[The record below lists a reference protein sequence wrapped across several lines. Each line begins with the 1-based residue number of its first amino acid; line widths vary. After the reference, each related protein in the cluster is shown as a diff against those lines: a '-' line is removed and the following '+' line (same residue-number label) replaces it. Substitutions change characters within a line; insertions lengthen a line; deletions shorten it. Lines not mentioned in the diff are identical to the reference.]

1 MADMDEQQIKNQAE
15 GGRTEAGAE
24 AAPQTWARAGRAKR
38 LTVKAIEALRPKARP
53 YEVSDGGGLFLTVR
67 PNGSKSF
74 TVRYRFAGRSRNY
87 TLGSVII
94 GLPEA
99 RKLAAEALVEVA
111 RGNDPAATK
120 ATRKAA
126 AKVAAQ
132 ANDTV
137 SAVVDRFVDE
147 YLKRECKASWAKEAE
162 RLLRVEIVSVWGK
175 RKMPEITDDD
185 VVRRMDEI
193 ARRSGTTANRTF
205 AVWRKLCNWAANAK
219 RKIIKASPCA
229 GLEKPA
235 SETKRDRIL
244 SDAELRLIWQAT
256 ECLDYPFGPLF
267 KVLLLTGQRRGETAA
282 MCWNEIDDGGI
293 WMIPATK
300 TKNGLTHLVPLPP
313 AVIELLKTL
322 PRLSRD
328 KGEADYVFSPG
339 VRPPSGF
346 SRAKERLDAAILAK
360 LRETDLQA
368 EPIKGWR
375 IHDLRHAVSTG
386 MAALRILPHV
396 REAVLNHVSGFKA
409 GVAGTYDH
417 HEYLDEKRDALEAWA
432 EHVEVLATG
441 TTAKPN
447 FSVLRTSLQRLETHI
462 EQLRDDVPRDV
473 RDALQWLSG
482 QIETAA
488 TKAEEPATKAVP
500 FQRSGR
506 KRGAA

>member
-1 MADMDEQQIKNQAE
+1 MGEQQIKSQAVVGGTE
-15 GGRTEAGAE
+15 GAAE
-24 AAPQTWARAGRAKR
+24 AAAPKRTHAGRAKR
-38 LTVKAIEALRPKARP
+38 LTVKSIEFLRPKVRP

-74 TVRYRFAGRSRNY
+74 TVRYRFAGRPRNY
-87 TLGSVII
+87 TLGSAII
-94 GLPEA
+94 GLTEA

-111 RGNDPAATK
+111 RGNDPAHTK

-126 AKVAAQ
+126 AKIAAE
-132 ANDTV
+132 ANDGV
-137 SAVVDRFVDE
+137 AVVVDRFVEE

-185 VVRRMDEI
+185 VVRRMEEI

-219 RKIIKASPCA
+219 RKIIKASPCT

-244 SDAELRLIWQAT
+244 SDAELRLIWQAA
-256 ECLDYPFGPLF
+256 EGLDYPFGPLF
-267 KVLLLTGQRRGETAA
+267 KVLLLTGQRRGETAS
-282 MCWNEIDDGGI
+282 MCWNEIDNDGV

-313 AVIELLKTL
+313 AVIDLLKTL
-322 PRLSRD
+322 PRLSPS
-328 KGEADYVFSPG
+328 KGEMDYVFSSG
-339 VRPPSGF
+339 ARPPSGF

-360 LRETDLQA
+360 LRETDPQA
-368 EPIKGWR
+368 EPIKSWR
-375 IHDLRHAVSTG
+375 VHDLRHAVSTG
-386 MAALRILPHV
+386 MSALRVLPHV

-432 EHVEVLATG
+432 EHVGAVATG
-441 TTAKPN
+441 MAAKPN
-447 FSVLRTSLQRLETHI
+447 FSLLRTSLQRLETHL
-462 EQLRDDVPRDV
+462 EKLRDEVPQDVHDAFKWLRDH
-473 RDALQWLSG
+473 
-482 QIETAA
+482 IETAA
-488 TKAEEPATKAVP
+488 MTAGEPALKPLSFKRPV
-500 FQRSGR
+500 R